1 MIRLA
6 AVCAVLL
13 ALVGC
18 LEAPVQL
25 PLHGDAGDPG
35 EAHGGG
41 ANTPADVATVDGAL
55 GDSTAKPGDDDRPAV
70 LTGLVAH
77 WSFDT
82 PASRTLVRAEHG
94 SCTSA
99 CDAAVVGVYGDP
111 WRTALKG
118 SGYWAGDGTQSGVFF
133 QLDGDD
139 DALRVASESDLFR
152 DREALTIEV
161 RLRIGPSEAII
172 GGVGQGAA
180 ILTVADWADP
190 NLRTLSLSLSGG
202 RPLFELWAPDAKRV
216 CPEAGTDAPGG
227 EARCATVLLAPDPL
241 PTDDFVV
248 LSATWEAGGATRI
261 YVDGVIVKEA
271 TSFVERVSQGGLPI
285 WIGGAE
291 YGLGTVSLELL
302 AADLDYLRVYDR
314 ALTPSEVAENAAKV
328 VALQP
333 ASGARPAPCADS
345 TSGCATGIARD
356 IADFP
361 GIAACDVPDTA
372 TAWSLPGFGASAC
385 AAGYHVCSASELR
398 HLTPNRLLHELRGAF
413 WMCPDACDSGLVFAD
428 LVCHTKGCPGEA
440 VTPVEIAVLPVDP
453 DYAAL
458 AVGCG
463 ERWCRQLKSDPPRG
477 VLCCTDAPA
486 CAVPR

>member
-1 MIRLA
+1 VGDQLTRHA
-6 AVCAVLL
+6 SAYAVLV

-18 LEAPVQL
+18 LEAPARL
-25 PLHGDAGDPG
+25 PLRGDTGDES
-35 EAHGGG
+35 EAHGGPEITDD
-41 ANTPADVATVDGAL
+41 AV

-77 WSFDT
+77 WRFDT
-82 PASRTLVRAEHG
+82 PDSRTLVRAEHG

-99 CDAAVVGVYGDP
+99 CDAAVVGVYGAP

-118 SGYWAGDGTQSGVFF
+118 SGYWEGDGTQSGVFF

-139 DALRVASESDLFR
+139 DALRVAAESDLFR

-161 RLRIGPSEAII
+161 RLRVGPTEAML
-172 GGVGQGAA
+172 GGVEQGAA
-180 ILTVADWADP
+180 ILTVADWADS
-190 NLRTLSLSLSGG
+190 NLRTLSLSLKEGK
-202 RPLFELWAPDAKRV
+202 PLFELWAPDAKRV
-216 CPEAGTDAPGG
+216 CTEAGTDAPGG
-227 EARCATVLLAPDPL
+227 EARCATAIHAPDPL

-261 YVDGVIVKEA
+261 YVDGVIVREA
-271 TSFVERVSQGGLPI
+271 TSFVERVSQGGLPV

-291 YGLGTVSLELL
+291 YGLGTASVDLL
-302 AADLDYLRVYDR
+302 AADLDYVRVYDR
-314 ALTPSEVAENAAKV
+314 ALTPAEVAENVAKV
-328 VALQP
+328 VALPP
-333 ASGARPAPCADS
+333 APGARPTPCADA
-345 TSGCATGIARD
+345 TSGCASGAARD

-372 TAWSLPGFGASAC
+372 SGWSLPGFGDSAC
-385 AAGYHVCSASELR
+385 AAGYHVCTASEFR
-398 HLTPNRLLHELRGAF
+398 HLTPNRLLWELRGAF

-428 LVCHTKGCPGEA
+428 LLCHAKGCPGDG
-440 VTPVEIAVLPVDP
+440 VTPVEVAVLSVDP
-453 DYAAL
+453 DYADL

-477 VLCCTDAPA
+477 VLCCVDAPA